1 MLGMRRLSRA
11 AFVAFVLVGLLG
23 AAAVGIAVGFAA
35 WVMTQAVYRSEDLF
49 KKLTGHLH
57 WMWWPMIGGLI
68 IGLGGL
74 IDPRALGVGYDTIHA
89 ELLGQ
94 LGIGALLL
102 LGWRA
107 TVAARSPTDATIG

>member
-1 MLGMRRLSRA
+1 M
-11 AFVAFVLVGLLG
+11 LLG
-23 AAAVGIAVGFAA
+23 AAAVGIATGLRR
-35 WVMTQAVYRSEDLF
+35 WLMTQAVYRFEDLF

-57 WMWWPMIGGLI
+57 WMWWPMIGGLL

-94 LGIGALLL
+94 LGVGALLCCS
-102 LGWRA
+102 W
-107 TVAARSPTDATIG
+107 